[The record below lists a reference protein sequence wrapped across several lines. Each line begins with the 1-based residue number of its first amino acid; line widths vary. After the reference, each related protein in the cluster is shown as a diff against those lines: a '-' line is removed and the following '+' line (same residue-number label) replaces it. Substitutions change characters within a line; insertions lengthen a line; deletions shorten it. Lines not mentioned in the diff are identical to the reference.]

1 MKKIIIFLLISSLLL
16 AKDINVGDLVRVHIS
31 GVEKDKIINEFKN
44 SDLQLENLEKTDEGY
59 ILSIRGYKPGDS
71 SITLGD
77 KKLTLSIKSVLD
89 EKDNEIYPHLTDN
102 GDTLLYSQNFPYQIV
117 VGAIL
122 GILSLIYLIKTFKF
136 RKKEKILSPE
146 EEFKK
151 ILTELS
157 ENDWEFQL
165 SMAIRE
171 YIDKKYQTHFINGKY
186 EVIGMIN
193 SEDIKFINNL
203 DKNKFSK
210 ENQLLKDETLKKV
223 IEIYEKIRGDQNV

>member
-1 MKKIIIFLLISSLLL
+1 MKKIVIFLLISSLLL

-146 EEFKK
+146 EKFKK

-203 DKNKFSK
+203 DRNKFSK